1 MFSVVVVVVVVECHQ
16 KYNWKC
22 LRHEQQQRNSSN
34 KCLSYENIGRKMA
47 EYKYIVTFK
56 HRLSSLHR
64 NLTLFFLWNSCVC
77 LYVICLWNRCERFF
91 LFNRS
96 CFFFSLLSYD
106 AIFAHYS
113 HSIRVYV
120 CVWATSVYML
130 CVLYLRNPV
139 ECKLK
144 TSSQVKIWNVYRI
157 VRLIP
162 IRANE
167 SID

>member
-1 MFSVVVVVVVVECHQ
+1 MFPVVVVVVECHQ

-96 CFFFSLLSYD
+96 CFFSRCYHMTPFSRITLTR
-106 AIFAHYS
+106 FACVFVPESRVCICCAFCIYEIRS
-113 HSIRVYV
+113 NANWKHS
-120 CVWATSVYML
+120 
-130 CVLYLRNPV
+130 
-139 ECKLK
+139 
-144 TSSQVKIWNVYRI
+144 VKWKFGMCT
-157 VRLIP
+157 
-162 IRANE
+162 E
-167 SID
+167 S